1 MKSALTRFD
10 PIRALRRYLDSRA
23 EQAAYE
29 LLAKEDEAM
38 RLRLAQH
45 RLAARQR
52 ETREAISHPDYRFNK
67 RYSNDDSI
75 YSHFRAHYLET
86 VRDAEAT
93 HRLETKHAFNVKAM
107 RKMAS
112 ELRVIVRNPDNI
124 IQGPDD
130 AKLDWIINV
139 LNNPEE

>member
-1 MKSALTRFD
+1 MGKRITSSEAAMLASD
-10 PIRALRRYLDSRA
+10 VIQQAKRA
-23 EQAAYE
+23 
-29 LLAKEDEAM
+29 
-38 RLRLAQH
+38 
-45 RLAARQR
+45 
-52 ETREAISHPDYRFNK
+52 
-67 RYSNDDSI
+67 
-75 YSHFRAHYLET
+75 
-86 VRDAEAT
+86 AEAT

-112 ELRVIVRNPDNI
+112 ELRVIARNPDNI